1 MAPAAGGGTL
11 RLVPLRWRWALA
23 IVIAA
28 TGVAVGAFV
37 PNALLSSAT
46 ATTAGSVVAPAA
58 HQVPSDPD
66 GCVQTSCNRGA
77 PTPAAPPLA
86 TGALWTA
93 CTAVIAFALA
103 RLTRRRRRGSE
114 PLPQAVALPLFHPPQ
129 FVRFA

>member
-37 PNALLSSAT
+37 PNARLSSAT
-46 ATTAGSVVAPAA
+46 AAVSAVAPAA

-93 CTAVIAFALA
+93 CTSVIAFALA